1 MAPKNSAVHPEQES
15 APRGP
20 GDKVRGNRGWA
31 RGFRGPGGGSW
42 KLLPTP
48 PTFHGTST
56 QVCGLWPFSGGSTR
70 PVVGVPVGQDIE
82 TGSTVCCDPFS
93 WFKAGL
99 ISSPSMMIFGLQ
111 GMGKSSFA
119 QRQIIGLADQ
129 GVIPLIA
136 GDLKPDYV
144 QTIQALGGQ
153 VMRFG
158 ENQRLNVLDQGAMA
172 QAADRIGGTAG
183 ETLHEQAIA
192 RSATMV
198 ATLVQVIRRTPLDD
212 WEGGLLARAIR
223 DLVHAHRADGALPPT
238 LPELA
243 HLLQNPTDAM
253 IASVLADDR
262 GEYWELT
269 KPLNRSLQALLDG
282 PLGRTFAGQTTERL
296 RTDAAGVCVDISVV
310 ARQSEDVLASVM
322 LATWSETFAA
332 VEAANALAD
341 AGLAPQRHFLTVM
354 DEMWRPMRI
363 HGAGLVDKLDAITRL
378 NRSEGVGHIF
388 ITHSLKDMESMDSAA
403 DAKKARGFVERSAII
418 VTAGLAREDLR
429 ALSDVRHM
437 SEIEIATVASWS
449 TPPGWRQ
456 KMTRDPATGMERPT
470 PPPGAG
476 RVLIK
481 LGQRAGIQT
490 QVVLTPTEL
499 ALHDTNARW
508 LRQSPSQSPMPG
520 VDGIPT
526 TSTITDEVSVS
537 VPGPRTAGV

>member
-1 MAPKNSAVHPEQES
+1 MRS
-15 APRGP
+15 
-20 GDKVRGNRGWA
+20 NRAWA
-31 RGFRGPGGGSW
+31 RGYRGRGGGSW
-42 KLLPTP
+42 NLLPTP
-48 PTFHGTST
+48 PTFHGTSA
-56 QVCGLWPFSGGSTR
+56 QACGLWPFAGGSSR

-119 QRQIIGLADQ
+119 LRQIFGLVDQ
-129 GVIPLIA
+129 GVVPLIA

-144 QTIQALGGQ
+144 QAIDALGGQ
-153 VMRFG
+153 VLRFG
-158 ENQRLNVLDQGAMA
+158 EHQRLNVLDQGAMTG
-172 QAADRIGGTAG
+172 AAERIGGEAG
-183 ETLHEQAIA
+183 ATLREQAVA

-198 ATLVQVIRRTPLDD
+198 AALVQIIRRSPLED
-212 WEGGLLARAIR
+212 WEGGLLARCIR
-223 DLVHAHRADGALPPT
+223 DLVEDHRARHLPAPT

-243 HLLQNPTDAM
+243 HLLQNPTEAM
-253 IASVLADDR
+253 TRSVLADDR
-262 GEYWELT
+262 AEYWELT

-296 RTDAAGVCVDISVV
+296 RTDATGVCVDISVV
-310 ARQSEDVLASVM
+310 ARQSEDTLASVM
-322 LATWSETFAA
+322 LATWSEVFAT

-363 HGAGLVDKLDAITRL
+363 QGAGLVDKLDAITRL

-437 SEIEIATVASWS
+437 SEVEISTVAGWS

-456 KMTRDPATGMERPT
+456 KTTRDPVTGAERPT

-508 LRQSPSQSPMPG
+508 LRQAAPA
-520 VDGIPT
+520 IPT
-526 TSTITDEVSVS
+526 TTTRALP
-537 VPGPRTAGV
+537 VPAGAAGLTA